1 MLGFSSLSENPISS
15 INKVLELS
23 ASMTGLGVQAT
34 AAAGTLIGASTM
46 SATSTQ
52 TSTGVRILV
61 HSASIESTSVA
72 SSSAVFVKGSTL
84 QTDLVSSTVQT
95 ATGVRILVG
104 TSTQDIN
111 FNFDQSAAGQYQGE
125 GIATLDFNLTQ
136 TAIGELLFTEIVPSV
151 TVTYTEITHTG
162 DSWTEIT
169 HTGDT
174 WTDVSTN

>member
-34 AAAGTLIGASTM
+34 AAAGTLVGASTM
-46 SATSTQ
+46 SAISLQ
-52 TSTGVRILV
+52 TSAGIRIIP
-61 HSASIESTSVA
+61 HSASLESTSVA

-111 FNFDQSAAGQYQGE
+111 S
-125 GIATLDFNLTQ
+125 TQ
-136 TAIGELLFTEIVPSV
+136 TTTGELLFTEIVPSV
-151 TVTYTEITHTG
+151 NVTYTEITHTG
-162 DSWTEIT
+162 DNWTEIT

-174 WTDVSTN
+174 WTDVNTGQEL